1 MLENQRQK
9 TKMLVQTAL
18 FIAIGLVLRNFSYMV
33 YVGGGAGMRLGVSGF
48 FTKLPAFLFG
58 PIYGGLC
65 SAIVDFLGYVI
76 RPDGAYIFP
85 LTITAGIGGIL
96 TGFLYK
102 KIKDTTLKR
111 VKLIYFAFVVLSGI
125 LGTFNII
132 ASKLMPQSM
141 WGKFLNSFGTK
152 TGFFTYGFFVLVALG
167 LVFYIINTALL
178 KKFNAPFI
186 NNYLKIFMVLLPV
199 DIFITTV
206 NTFILMAFIPALA
219 KLGFWV
225 FYLPRLAQELV
236 SVFISS
242 YAISY
247 LLELTKKFK

>member
-1 MLENQRQK
+1 MHENKRQK

-18 FIAIGLVLRNFSYMV
+18 FIALGLVLRNFSYMV

-65 SAIVDFLGYVI
+65 SSIVDFLGYII

-85 LTITAGIGGIL
+85 LTITAGLGGAL
-96 TGFLYK
+96 TGFLYSK
-102 KIKDTTLKR
+102 SKNVSISKTKI
-111 VKLIYFAFVVLSGI
+111 IYFGFIIICFAIGTINLISSKIFPETI
-125 LGTFNII
+125 LG
-132 ASKLMPQSM
+132 
-141 WGKFLNSFGTK
+141 GFLNSFGNK
-152 TGFFTYGFFVLVALG
+152 TNFFTYGLFAIVVLG
-167 LVFYIINTALL
+167 IIFYIINAILL

-186 NNYLKIFMVLLPV
+186 NNYIKIFIVLLPV
-199 DIFITTV
+199 DILITTL
-206 NTFILMAFIPALA
+206 NTFILMWFIPALA

-225 FYLPRLAQELV
+225 FYLPRLAQELA

-247 LLELTKKFK
+247 LLELTKKLK